1 MIFTHRCCI
10 NLDILSNRKEYLE
23 ICASF
28 NHKAEIFIIFV
39 IEQIQS
45 QQTTMKKS
53 MFLLLSLF
61 TMTVM
66 SQEKQV
72 LLFPDGAPGE
82 TEKLKQVDDQ
92 SGKRVA
98 GCPVLRISN
107 VSEPTLTFYPAP
119 ADKNSGATIIVNP
132 GGGYNILAYNLEG
145 SEICK
150 RFNSHG
156 VNCVLVK
163 YRVPRR
169 EGLEKHA
176 APLQDLQRAIAYT
189 RAHADEWGIDANRIG
204 VMGFS
209 AGAHLA
215 AVASTNYAGR
225 TYPKVDSFDEVS
237 LRPDFTILV
246 YPAYLSGEHFGISP
260 ELHVD
265 AETPPT
271 ILIQTQDDKSHVD
284 SSIFYYYALKQ
295 ANVPAALH
303 LYPSGGHGYG
313 LRNTGH
319 TVNEWPFRVLSWL
332 RDSGM
337 IE

>member
-1 MIFTHRCCI
+1 MRHIVLLLFFV
-10 NLDILSNRKEYLE
+10 LSTL
-23 ICASF
+23 I
-28 NHKAEIFIIFV
+28 V
-39 IEQIQS
+39 QS
-45 QQTTMKKS
+45 QEQP
-53 MFLLLSLF
+53 
-61 TMTVM
+61 
-66 SQEKQV
+66 V
-72 LLFPDGAPGE
+72 LLFPGGAPGE
-82 TEKLKQVDDQ
+82 TVKLKQLDDL
-92 SGKRVA
+92 SGNKVA

-119 ADKNSGATIIVNP
+119 AELNNGVTIIVNP
-132 GGGYNILAYNLEG
+132 GGGYQILAYNLEG

-150 RFNSHG
+150 RFNSFG

-189 RAHADEWGIDANRIG
+189 RAHAEKWGIDANRIG

-209 AGAHLA
+209 AGAHLS
-215 AVASTNYAGR
+215 AVASTRYGER
-225 TYPKVDSFDEVS
+225 TYPRVDAFDEVS

-246 YPAYLSGEHFGISP
+246 YPAYLSGEHFSIAP
-260 ELHVD
+260 ELKVD
-265 AETPPT
+265 SNTPPT
-271 ILIQTQDDKSHVD
+271 ILIQTQDDRNYID

-295 ANVPAALH
+295 ANVSAALH

-332 RDSGM
+332 RDIGM
-337 IE
+337 VQ

>member
-1 MIFTHRCCI
+1 MRNIVF
-10 NLDILSNRKEYLE
+10 LL
-23 ICASF
+23 
-28 NHKAEIFIIFV
+28 FIVFATMR
-39 IEQIQS
+39 IQS
-45 QQTTMKKS
+45 Q
-53 MFLLLSLF
+53 
-61 TMTVM
+61 
-66 SQEKQV
+66 EKPV
-72 LLFPDGAPGE
+72 LLFPGGAPGE
-82 TEKLKQVDDQ
+82 TGKMKQVDDL
-92 SGKRVA
+92 SGKKVA

-107 VSEPTLTFYPAP
+107 VDEPTLTFYPAP
-119 ADKNSGATIIVNP
+119 ADNNKGVTLIVNP

-150 RFNSHG
+150 RFNSFG
-156 VNCVLVK
+156 INCVLVK

-189 RAHADEWGIDANRIG
+189 RAHAGEWGIDANRIG

-209 AGAHLA
+209 AGAHLS
-215 AVASTNYAGR
+215 AVASTNYGER

-246 YPAYLSGEHFGISP
+246 YPAYLSGEHFSIAS
-260 ELHVD
+260 ELKVD
-265 AETPPT
+265 QNTPPT
-271 ILIQTQDDKSHVD
+271 ILIQTEDDKSHIN
-284 SSIFYYYALKQ
+284 SSLFYYYALKE
-295 ANVPAALH
+295 AKVPAALH

-332 RDSGM
+332 RDIGM
-337 IE
+337 IEK